1 MYYVYILSNEEGDL
15 YFGSTNDLRR
25 RLAEHNGG
33 HSTATRKHKWALV
46 FYEAYR
52 AESDAHRREHQLKY
66 HGQAKA
72 QLKRR
77 IAASLQKDK
86 S

>member
-1 MYYVYILSNEEGDL
+1 MYYVYVLKNEIEEL

-25 RLAEHNGG
+25 RLAEHNNGKSV
-33 HSTATRKHKWALV
+33 STRNHKWNLIY
-46 FYEAYR
+46 YEAYR
-52 AESDAHRREHQLKY
+52 SESDARNREHQLKF

-77 IAASLQKDK
+77 IEASLQNK

>member
-1 MYYVYILSNEEGDL
+1 MYYLYVLINEVGEL

-25 RLAEHNGG
+25 RLAEHNHDG
-33 HSTATRKHKWALV
+33 SPSTRKHAWSLV
-46 FYEAYR
+46 YYEAYLS
-52 AESDAHRREHQLKY
+52 ESDARRREHQLKY

-72 QLKRR
+72 QLKQRLS
-77 IAASLQKDK
+77 ASLQNK